1 MKLIVGLG
9 NPGRKYVGTRHNVG
23 WEVVAEAA
31 RQFGRTPPRAKFEGE
46 VVEADIAGEKVW
58 LLCPHTY
65 MNRSGV
71 SVQSARDFYKLEN
84 QDLILVC
91 DDINL
96 PLAKLRFRA
105 KGSSGGQKGLQDVI
119 RCLGTEEFAR
129 LRMGIGLPPP
139 QWDAVDY
146 VLSKFT
152 TDERREI
159 DGAISTAAKAL
170 EDWVSHGIDF
180 CMNRY
185 NNM

>member
-1 MKLIVGLG
+1 
-9 NPGRKYVGTRHNVG
+9 
-23 WEVVAEAA
+23 
-31 RQFGRTPPRAKFEGE
+31 
-46 VVEADIAGEKVW
+46 
-58 LLCPHTY
+58 
-65 MNRSGV
+65 
-71 SVQSARDFYKLEN
+71 
-84 QDLILVC
+84 
-91 DDINL
+91 
-96 PLAKLRFRA
+96 
-105 KGSSGGQKGLQDVI
+105 
-119 RCLGTEEFAR
+119 
-129 LRMGIGLPPP
+129 MGIGLPPP